1 MYPSKGVIMNQTPE
15 ILKKTKIVCTIGP
28 SSEKPEILEELIKN
42 GMNVARLNFSH
53 GTHEEH
59 LAKIKTIRKVRRKLN
74 APVAIMLDTKGPEI
88 RTGNFNVD
96 EVFLKP
102 DDIFTLTTRNV
113 EGTQDIVSVS
123 YEGLPDD
130 VEIGSIIY
138 IDDGLVQLEVIEIK
152 DGTDVVCKVLNNGV
166 LSNHKGVNLPG
177 SKTNLPSLTPK
188 DVDDIKF
195 GIENDIDF
203 IAASFVRKKEDVY
216 DIRKVLEDHGG
227 EHIKIISKIES
238 QEGVDNLEEIIEASD
253 GIMVA
258 RGDLGVEIRTELIP
272 IVQKEMIRKANLA
285 AKPVITATQML
296 DSMIRNPRPTRAE
309 TTDVANAI
317 IDGTDCVMLSGETAG
332 GKYPVEA
339 VRTMRNICITTEL
352 SDDFN
357 KNIYETDI
365 SALNNVTNSIAR
377 NTCDI
382 AKELNAKAII
392 SCTSSGNTSRVIS
405 KFKPKTNII
414 AATTTA
420 RVARQLSVVWGV
432 YPVVI
437 QEASETDELIER
449 AIFGSMQENFVEEG
463 DLTVVTAGIP
473 LGISGNS
480 NLIKVHIIGDI
491 LTSGTGIGTKSVAGR
506 VCLASTKKELVEK
519 FQEGDILVAKFTDSD
534 ITEYIEKSSALVT
547 EEGGLT
553 SHTAIAAVHF
563 GIPAVVGA
571 NKVRDLVADGDIIT
585 VDPIGGVIYKG
596 ETKVI

>member
-1 MYPSKGVIMNQTPE
+1 MKPE

-28 SSEKPEILEELIKN
+28 ASEDPAILEELINN

-59 LAKIKTIRKVRRKLN
+59 LAKIKTIRRIRRKLN
-74 APVAIMLDTKGPEI
+74 TPVAIMLDTKGPEI

-96 EVFLKP
+96 EIYLKP
-102 DDIFTLTTRNV
+102 GDIFTLTTRDV
-113 EGTQDIVSVS
+113 EGDQSIVSVS
-123 YEGLPDD
+123 YEGLPED
-130 VEIGSIIY
+130 VSIGSEIY

-152 DGTDVVCKVLNNGV
+152 DGTDVVCKALNNGI
-166 LSNHKGVNLPG
+166 LSDHKGVNLPG
-177 SKTNLPSLTPK
+177 SKTNLPSITPK

-195 GIENDIDF
+195 GIENDIDI

-216 DIRKVLEDHGG
+216 DIRRVLEDHGG

-238 QEGVDNLEEIIEASD
+238 QEGVDNLDEIIEASD

-272 IVQKEMIRKANLA
+272 LVQKEVIRKCNDA

-332 GKYPVEA
+332 GKYPIEA
-339 VRTMRNICITTEL
+339 VKTMRNICITTEL
-352 SDDFN
+352 SDDFYQ
-357 KNIYETDI
+357 NIYDVKIHST
-365 SALNNVTNSIAR
+365 NTTTNSIAR
-377 NTCDI
+377 STKNI
-382 AKELNAKAII
+382 AEELNAKAII
-392 SCTSSGNTSRVIS
+392 SCTASGNTSRVIS

-414 AATTTA
+414 AATISD
-420 RVARQLSVVWGV
+420 RVARQLSIVWGV
-432 YPVVI
+432 YPIVI
-437 QEASETDELIER
+437 QEATETDELIER
-449 AIFGSMQENFVEEG
+449 AIVGALAEDYVEEG

-473 LGISGNS
+473 LGVSGTS
-480 NLIKVHIIGDI
+480 NLIKVHVIGDI
-491 LTSGTGIGTKSVAGR
+491 LTSGTGIGSKSVSGK
-506 VCLASTKKELVEK
+506 VVIGSTKKELEGK
-519 FQEGDILVAKFTDSD
+519 FEEGDIIVAKFTDSD
-534 ITEYIEKSSALVT
+534 ITEYIEKASAVVT
-547 EEGGLT
+547 ETGGLT
-553 SHTAIAAVHF
+553 SHTAVAAVHF

-571 NKVRDLVADGDIIT
+571 VNVINLVEEGKTIT

>member
-1 MYPSKGVIMNQTPE
+1 MNQLPE
-15 ILKKTKIVCTIGP
+15 HLKKTKIVCTIGP

-59 LAKIKTIRKVRRKLN
+59 LEKIKTIRKVRRKLDV
-74 APVAIMLDTKGPEI
+74 PVAIMLDTKGPEI
-88 RTGNFNVD
+88 RTGNFDVD
-96 EVFLKP
+96 EVYLKP
-102 DDIFTLTTRNV
+102 NDIFTLTTRDIIGNSS
-113 EGTQDIVSVS
+113 IVSVS
-123 YEGLPDD
+123 YKGLPND
-130 VEIGSIIY
+130 VEVGSIIY
-138 IDDGLVQLEVIEIK
+138 IDDGLVQLEVTEIK
-152 DGTDVVCKVLNNGV
+152 DGTEVICKALNNGI

-177 SKTNLPSLTPK
+177 SKTNLPSITPK

-195 GIENDIDF
+195 GIENDVDF

-216 DIRKVLEDHGG
+216 DIRRVLEDHGG
-227 EHIKIISKIES
+227 ENIKIISKIES
-238 QEGVDNLEEIIEASD
+238 QEGVDNLDEIIEASD

-258 RGDLGVEIRTELIP
+258 RGDLGVEIKTELIP
-272 IVQKEMIRKANLA
+272 MVQKDVIRKVNMA

-339 VRTMRNICITTEL
+339 VKTMRNICITTEL

-357 KNIYETDI
+357 KNVYETDI
-365 SALNNVTNSIAR
+365 STLNNITNAIAK

-382 AKELNAKAII
+382 AKELDAKAII
-392 SCTSSGNTSRVIS
+392 SCTSSGNTSRVLS
-405 KFKPKTNII
+405 KFKPKTNIV
-414 AATTTA
+414 AATTTEK
-420 RVARQLSVVWGV
+420 VARQLSVVWGV

-437 QEASETDELIER
+437 QEAKETDELIER
-449 AIFGSMQENFVEEG
+449 AIFGAINGKYVNEG

-480 NLIKVHIIGDI
+480 NLIKVHVIGDI
-491 LTSGTGIGTKSVAGR
+491 ITSGTGIGTKSVSGK
-506 VCLASTKKELVEK
+506 VCLASTKKELEEI
-519 FQEGDILVAKFTDSD
+519 FEEGDIIVAKFTDSD
-534 ITEYIEKSSALVT
+534 ITEFIEKASALVT
-547 EEGGLT
+547 EEAGLT
-553 SHTAIAAVHF
+553 SHTAISAVHF

-571 NKVRDLVADGDIIT
+571 FNIRNLVKNGEIIT

>member
-1 MYPSKGVIMNQTPE
+1 MNQIPD

-28 SSEKPEILEELIKN
+28 SSESPEIIEDLIKN

-59 LAKIKTIRKVRRKLN
+59 LAKMKTIRKVRRKLN
-74 APVAIMLDTKGPEI
+74 RPIAIMLDTKGPEI
-88 RTGNFNVD
+88 RTGNFNID

-102 DDIFTLTTRNV
+102 GDVFTLTTRDV
-113 EGTQDIVSVS
+113 EGTEEIVSVS
-123 YEGLPDD
+123 YEGLPND
-130 VEIGSIIY
+130 VEVGSVIY
-138 IDDGLVQLEVIEIK
+138 IDDGLVQLEVTEIK
-152 DGTDVVCKVLNNGV
+152 DGTDVVCRALNNGV

-177 SKTNLPSLTPK
+177 SKTNLPAITPK
-188 DVDDIKF
+188 DIDDIKF
-195 GIENDIDF
+195 GIENDIDL

-216 DIRKVLEDHGG
+216 EIRRILEDNGG

-238 QEGVDNLEEIIEASD
+238 QEGVDNIEEIIEASD

-272 IVQKEMIRKANLA
+272 IVQKEIIRKANKA

-339 VRTMRNICITTEL
+339 VSTMRNICITTEL
-352 SDDFN
+352 SDDF
-357 KNIYETDI
+357 KENIYQTNI
-365 SALNNVTNSIAR
+365 SSSFTTTNAIAK
-377 NTCDI
+377 NTCDL
-382 AKELNAKAII
+382 AETLDAKAII
-392 SCTSSGNTSRVIS
+392 SCTASGNTSRVIS
-405 KFKPKTNII
+405 KFKPKTNSI
-414 AATTTA
+414 AATTTE

-432 YPVVI
+432 YPIVI
-437 QEASETDELIER
+437 QDAIETDELIDR
-449 AIFGSMQENFVEEG
+449 AIFGAINEGFVSEG
-463 DLTVVTAGIP
+463 DITVVTAGIP
-473 LGISGNS
+473 LGISGNT
-480 NLIKVHIIGDI
+480 NLIKVHTIGDI
-491 LTSGTGIGTKSVAGR
+491 ITSGTGIGTKSISGK
-506 VCLASTKKELVEK
+506 VCIASTQKELEEK
-519 FQEGDILVAKFTDSD
+519 FEDGDIIVARFTDAD
-534 ITEYIEKSSALVT
+534 ITEYIQKASAIVT

-563 GIPAVVGA
+563 NLPAVVGA
-571 NKVRDLVADGDIIT
+571 FNIRNLVKDGDTIT

-596 ETKVI
+596 EAKVI

>member
-1 MYPSKGVIMNQTPE
+1 MNQIPD

-28 SSEKPEILEELIKN
+28 SSESPEIIEDLIKN

-59 LAKIKTIRKVRRKLN
+59 LAKMKTIRKVRRKLN
-74 APVAIMLDTKGPEI
+74 RPIAIMLDTKGPEI
-88 RTGNFNVD
+88 RTGNFNID

-102 DDIFTLTTRNV
+102 GDVFTLTTRDV
-113 EGTQDIVSVS
+113 EGTEEIVSVS
-123 YEGLPDD
+123 YEGLPND
-130 VEIGSIIY
+130 VEVGSVIY
-138 IDDGLVQLEVIEIK
+138 IDDGLVQLEVTEIR
-152 DGTDVVCKVLNNGV
+152 DGTDVVCKALNNGV

-177 SKTNLPSLTPK
+177 SKTNLPAITPK
-188 DVDDIKF
+188 DIDDIKF
-195 GIENDIDF
+195 GIENDIDL

-216 DIRKVLEDHGG
+216 EIRRILEDNGG

-238 QEGVDNLEEIIEASD
+238 QEGVDNIEEIIEASD

-272 IVQKEMIRKANLA
+272 IVQKEIIRKANKA

-339 VRTMRNICITTEL
+339 VSTMRNICITTEL
-352 SDDFN
+352 SDDF
-357 KNIYETDI
+357 KENIYQTNI
-365 SALNNVTNSIAR
+365 SSSFTTTNAIAK
-377 NTCDI
+377 NTCDL
-382 AKELNAKAII
+382 AETLDAKAII
-392 SCTSSGNTSRVIS
+392 SCTASGNTSRVIS
-405 KFKPKTNII
+405 KFKPKTNSI
-414 AATTTA
+414 AATTTE

-432 YPVVI
+432 YPIVI
-437 QEASETDELIER
+437 QDAIETDELIDR
-449 AIFGSMQENFVEEG
+449 AIFGAINEGFVSEG
-463 DLTVVTAGIP
+463 DITVVTAGIP
-473 LGISGNS
+473 LGISGNT
-480 NLIKVHIIGDI
+480 NLIKVHTIGDI
-491 LTSGTGIGTKSVAGR
+491 ITSGTGIGTKSVSGR
-506 VCLASTKKELVEK
+506 VCIASTQKELEEK
-519 FQEGDILVAKFTDSD
+519 FEDGDIIVARFTDAD
-534 ITEYIEKSSALVT
+534 ITEYIQKASAIVT

-563 GIPAVVGA
+563 NLPAVVGA
-571 NKVRDLVADGDIIT
+571 FNIRNLVKDGDTIT

-596 ETKVI
+596 EAKVI

>member
-1 MYPSKGVIMNQTPE
+1 MNQLPE
-15 ILKKTKIVCTIGP
+15 HLKKTKIVCTIGP

-59 LAKIKTIRKVRRKLN
+59 LEKIKTIRKVRRKLN
-74 APVAIMLDTKGPEI
+74 VPVAIMLDTKGPEI
-88 RTGNFNVD
+88 RTGNFDVD
-96 EVFLKP
+96 EVYLKP
-102 DDIFTLTTRNV
+102 NDTFTLTTRDIIGNAN
-113 EGTQDIVSVS
+113 IVSVS
-123 YEGLPDD
+123 YKGLPND
-130 VEIGSIIY
+130 VEVGSIIY
-138 IDDGLVQLEVIEIK
+138 IDDGLVQLEVTEIK
-152 DGTDVVCKVLNNGV
+152 DGTEVVCKALNNGI

-177 SKTNLPSLTPK
+177 SKTNLPSITPK

-216 DIRKVLEDHGG
+216 DIRRVLEDHGG
-227 EHIKIISKIES
+227 ENIKIISKIES
-238 QEGVDNLEEIIEASD
+238 QEGVDNLDEIIEASD

-258 RGDLGVEIRTELIP
+258 RGDLGVEIKTELIP
-272 IVQKEMIRKANLA
+272 IVQKQIIRKVNMAS
-285 AKPVITATQML
+285 KPVITATQML

-339 VRTMRNICITTEL
+339 VNTMRNICITTEL

-357 KNIYETDI
+357 KNVYETDI
-365 SALNNVTNSIAR
+365 STINNITNAIAK

-382 AKELNAKAII
+382 AKELDAKAII
-392 SCTSSGNTSRVIS
+392 SCTSSGNTSRVLS
-405 KFKPKTNII
+405 KFKPKTNIV
-414 AATTTA
+414 AATITEK
-420 RVARQLSVVWGV
+420 VARQLSVVWGV

-437 QEASETDELIER
+437 QEAKETDELIER
-449 AIFGSMQENFVEEG
+449 AIFAAINEKYVNEG

-480 NLIKVHIIGDI
+480 NLIKVHVIGDI
-491 LTSGTGIGTKSVAGR
+491 ITSGTGIGTKSVAGK
-506 VCLASTKKELVEK
+506 VCLASTKKELEEK
-519 FQEGDILVAKFTDSD
+519 FEEGDIIVAKFTDSD
-534 ITEYIEKSSALVT
+534 ITEFIEKASALVT

-553 SHTAIAAVHF
+553 SHTAISAVHF

-571 NKVRDLVADGDIIT
+571 FNIRNLVKNGEIIT

>member
-1 MYPSKGVIMNQTPE
+1 MNQLPE
-15 ILKKTKIVCTIGP
+15 HLKKTKIVCTIGP

-59 LAKIKTIRKVRRKLN
+59 LEKIKTIRKVRRKLN
-74 APVAIMLDTKGPEI
+74 VPVAIMLDTKGPEI
-88 RTGNFNVD
+88 RTGNFDVD
-96 EVFLKP
+96 EVYLKP
-102 DDIFTLTTRNV
+102 NDTFTLTTRDIIGNAN
-113 EGTQDIVSVS
+113 IVSVS
-123 YEGLPDD
+123 YKGLPND
-130 VEIGSIIY
+130 VEVGSIIY
-138 IDDGLVQLEVIEIK
+138 IDDGLVQLEVTEIK
-152 DGTDVVCKVLNNGV
+152 DGTEVVCKALNNGI

-177 SKTNLPSLTPK
+177 SKTNLPSITPK

-216 DIRKVLEDHGG
+216 DIRRVLEDHGG
-227 EHIKIISKIES
+227 ENIKIISKIES
-238 QEGVDNLEEIIEASD
+238 QEGVDNLDEIIEASD

-258 RGDLGVEIRTELIP
+258 RGDLGVEIKTELIP
-272 IVQKEMIRKANLA
+272 IVQKQIIRKVNMAS
-285 AKPVITATQML
+285 KPVITATQML

-339 VRTMRNICITTEL
+339 VNTMRNICITTEL

-357 KNIYETDI
+357 KNVYETDI
-365 SALNNVTNSIAR
+365 STINNITNAIAK

-382 AKELNAKAII
+382 AKELDAKAII
-392 SCTSSGNTSRVIS
+392 SCTSSGNTSRVLS
-405 KFKPKTNII
+405 KFKPKTNIV
-414 AATTTA
+414 AATITEK
-420 RVARQLSVVWGV
+420 VARQLSVVWGV

-437 QEASETDELIER
+437 QEAKETDELIER
-449 AIFGSMQENFVEEG
+449 AIFAAINEKYVNEG

-480 NLIKVHIIGDI
+480 NLIKVHVIGDI
-491 LTSGTGIGTKSVAGR
+491 ITSGTGIGTKSVAGK
-506 VCLASTKKELVEK
+506 VCLASTKKELEEK
-519 FQEGDILVAKFTDSD
+519 FEEGDIIVAKFTDSD
-534 ITEYIEKSSALVT
+534 ITEFIEKASALVT

-553 SHTAIAAVHF
+553 SHTAISAVHF

-571 NKVRDLVADGDIIT
+571 FNIRNLIKNGEIIT

>member
-1 MYPSKGVIMNQTPE
+1 MKNLPE
-15 ILKKTKIVCTIGP
+15 HLKKTKIVCTIGP

-53 GTHEEH
+53 GSHQEH
-59 LAKIKTIRKVRRKLN
+59 LEKIKTIRKVRRKLN
-74 APVAIMLDTKGPEI
+74 VPVAIMLDTKGPEI
-88 RTGNFNVD
+88 RTGNFDVD
-96 EVFLKP
+96 EVYLKP
-102 DDIFTLTTRNV
+102 NDTFTLTTRDIIGNAN
-113 EGTQDIVSVS
+113 IVSVS
-123 YEGLPDD
+123 YKGLPND
-130 VEIGSIIY
+130 VEVGSIIY
-138 IDDGLVQLEVIEIK
+138 IDDGLVQLEVTEIK
-152 DGTDVVCKVLNNGV
+152 DGTEVVCKALNNGI

-177 SKTNLPSLTPK
+177 SKTNLPSITPK

-216 DIRKVLEDHGG
+216 DIRRVLEDHGG
-227 EHIKIISKIES
+227 ENIKIISKIES
-238 QEGVDNLEEIIEASD
+238 QEGVDNLDEIIEASD

-258 RGDLGVEIRTELIP
+258 RGDLGVEIKTELIP
-272 IVQKEMIRKANLA
+272 IVQKQIIRKVNMAS
-285 AKPVITATQML
+285 KPVITATQML

-339 VRTMRNICITTEL
+339 VNTMRNICITTEL

-357 KNIYETDI
+357 KNVYETDI
-365 SALNNVTNSIAR
+365 STLNNITNSIAK

-382 AKELNAKAII
+382 AKELDAKAII
-392 SCTSSGNTSRVIS
+392 SCTSSGNTSRVLS
-405 KFKPKTNII
+405 KFKPKTNIV
-414 AATTTA
+414 AATTTE

-437 QEASETDELIER
+437 QEAKETDELIER
-449 AIFGSMQENFVEEG
+449 AIFAAINGKYVNEG

-480 NLIKVHIIGDI
+480 NLIKVHVIGDI
-491 LTSGTGIGTKSVAGR
+491 ITSGTGIGTKSVAGK
-506 VCLASTKKELVEK
+506 VCLASTKKELEEK
-519 FQEGDILVAKFTDSD
+519 FEEGDIIVAKFTDSD
-534 ITEYIEKSSALVT
+534 ITEFIEKASALVT

-553 SHTAIAAVHF
+553 SHTAISAVHF

-571 NKVRDLVADGDIIT
+571 FNIRNLVKNGEIIT

>member
-1 MYPSKGVIMNQTPE
+1 MNQIPD

-28 SSEKPEILEELIKN
+28 SSESPEIIEDLIKN

-59 LAKIKTIRKVRRKLN
+59 LAKMKTIRKVRRKLN
-74 APVAIMLDTKGPEI
+74 SPIAIMLDTKGPEI
-88 RTGNFNVD
+88 RTGNFNID

-102 DDIFTLTTRNV
+102 GDVFTLTTRDV
-113 EGTQDIVSVS
+113 EGTEEIVSVS
-123 YEGLPDD
+123 YEGLPND
-130 VEIGSIIY
+130 VEVGSVIY
-138 IDDGLVQLEVIEIK
+138 IDDGLVQLEVTEIK
-152 DGTDVVCKVLNNGV
+152 DGTDVVCRALNNGV

-177 SKTNLPSLTPK
+177 SKTNLPAITPK
-188 DVDDIKF
+188 DIDDIKF
-195 GIENDIDF
+195 GIENDIDL

-216 DIRKVLEDHGG
+216 EIRRILEDNGG

-238 QEGVDNLEEIIEASD
+238 QEGVDNIEEIIEASD

-272 IVQKEMIRKANLA
+272 IVQKEIIRKANKA

-339 VRTMRNICITTEL
+339 VSTMRNICITTEL
-352 SDDFN
+352 SDDF
-357 KNIYETDI
+357 KENIYQTNI
-365 SALNNVTNSIAR
+365 SSSFTTTNAIAK
-377 NTCDI
+377 NTCDL
-382 AKELNAKAII
+382 AETLDAKAII
-392 SCTSSGNTSRVIS
+392 SCTASGNTSRVIS
-405 KFKPKTNII
+405 KFKPKTNSI
-414 AATTTA
+414 AATTTE

-432 YPVVI
+432 YPIVI
-437 QEASETDELIER
+437 QDAIETDELIDR
-449 AIFGSMQENFVEEG
+449 AIFGAINEGFVSEG
-463 DLTVVTAGIP
+463 DITVVTAGIP
-473 LGISGNS
+473 LGISGNT
-480 NLIKVHIIGDI
+480 NLIKVHTIGDI
-491 LTSGTGIGTKSVAGR
+491 ITSGTGIGTKSVSGK
-506 VCLASTKKELVEK
+506 VCIASTQKELEEK
-519 FQEGDILVAKFTDSD
+519 FEDGDIIVARFTDAD
-534 ITEYIEKSSALVT
+534 ITEYIQKASAIVT

-563 GIPAVVGA
+563 NLPAVVGA
-571 NKVRDLVADGDIIT
+571 FNIRNLVKDGDTIT

-596 ETKVI
+596 EAKVI

>member
-1 MYPSKGVIMNQTPE
+1 MKPD

-28 SSEKPEILEELIKN
+28 ASENPEILEQLINN

-59 LAKIKTIRKVRRKLN
+59 LAKIKTIRRIRRKLN

-88 RTGNFNVD
+88 RTGNFKVD
-96 EVFLKP
+96 EIFLKP
-102 DDIFTLTTRNV
+102 DDIFTLTTRDV
-113 EGTQDIVSVS
+113 EGDQSIVSVS
-123 YEGLPDD
+123 YDGLPDD
-130 VEIGSIIY
+130 VSVGSEIY

-152 DGTDVVCKVLNNGV
+152 DGTDVVCKALNNGI
-166 LSNHKGVNLPG
+166 LSDHKGVNLPG
-177 SKTNLPSLTPK
+177 SKTNLPAITPK

-195 GIENDIDF
+195 GIENDIDI

-238 QEGVDNLEEIIEASD
+238 QEGVDNLDEIIEASD

-272 IVQKEMIRKANLA
+272 LVQKEIIRKCNDA

-332 GKYPVEA
+332 GKYPIEA
-339 VRTMRNICITTEL
+339 VKTMRNICVTTEL
-352 SDDFN
+352 SDDFYQ
-357 KNIYETDI
+357 NIYDVKI
-365 SALNNVTNSIAR
+365 KSANTTTNSIAKSTK
-377 NTCDI
+377 NI
-382 AKELNAKAII
+382 AEELNAQAII
-392 SCTSSGNTSRVIS
+392 SCTASGNTSRVIS

-414 AATTTA
+414 AATISD
-420 RVARQLSVVWGV
+420 RVARQLSIVWGV
-432 YPVVI
+432 YPIVI
-437 QEASETDELIER
+437 QEAKETDELIER
-449 AIFGSMQENFVEEG
+449 AIVGALSEEYVKEG

-473 LGISGNS
+473 LGVSGTS
-480 NLIKVHIIGDI
+480 NLIKVHVIGDI
-491 LTSGTGIGTKSVAGR
+491 LTSGTGIGSKSVSGK
-506 VCLASTKKELVEK
+506 VVIGSTKKELEGK
-519 FQEGDILVAKFTDSD
+519 FEEGDIIVAKFTDAD
-534 ITEYIEKSSALVT
+534 ITEYLEKASAVVT
-547 EEGGLT
+547 ETGGLT
-553 SHTAIAAVHF
+553 SHTAVAAVHF

-571 NKVRDLVADGDIIT
+571 VNVINLVEEGETIT

>member
-1 MYPSKGVIMNQTPE
+1 MKPE

-28 SSEKPEILEELIKN
+28 ASEDPAILEELINN

-53 GTHEEH
+53 GSHEEH
-59 LAKIKTIRKVRRKLN
+59 LAKIKTIRRIRRKLN
-74 APVAIMLDTKGPEI
+74 TPVAIMLDTKGPEI

-96 EVFLKP
+96 EIYLKP
-102 DDIFTLTTRNV
+102 GDIFTLTTRDV
-113 EGTQDIVSVS
+113 EGDQSIVSVS
-123 YEGLPDD
+123 YEGLPED
-130 VEIGSIIY
+130 VSVGSEIY

-152 DGTDVVCKVLNNGV
+152 DGTDVVCKALNNGI
-166 LSNHKGVNLPG
+166 LSDHKGVNLPG
-177 SKTNLPSLTPK
+177 SKTNLPAITPK

-195 GIENDIDF
+195 GIENDIDI

-216 DIRKVLEDHGG
+216 DIRRVLEDHGG

-238 QEGVDNLEEIIEASD
+238 QEGVDNLDEIIEASD

-272 IVQKEMIRKANLA
+272 LVQKEVIRKCNDA

-332 GKYPVEA
+332 GKYPIEA
-339 VRTMRNICITTEL
+339 VKTMRNICITTEL
-352 SDDFN
+352 SDDFYQ
-357 KNIYETDI
+357 NIYDVKIHST
-365 SALNNVTNSIAR
+365 NTTTNSIAR
-377 NTCDI
+377 STKNI
-382 AKELNAKAII
+382 AEELNAKAII
-392 SCTSSGNTSRVIS
+392 SCTASGNTSRVIS

-414 AATTTA
+414 AATISD
-420 RVARQLSVVWGV
+420 RVARQLSIVWGV
-432 YPVVI
+432 YPIVI
-437 QEASETDELIER
+437 QEATETDELIER
-449 AIFGSMQENFVEEG
+449 AIVGALAEDYVEEG

-473 LGISGNS
+473 LGVSGTS
-480 NLIKVHIIGDI
+480 NLIKVHVIGDI
-491 LTSGTGIGTKSVAGR
+491 LTSGTGIGSKSVSGK
-506 VCLASTKKELVEK
+506 VVIGSTKKELEGK
-519 FQEGDILVAKFTDSD
+519 FEEGDIIVAKFTDSD
-534 ITEYIEKSSALVT
+534 ITEYIEKASAVVT
-547 EEGGLT
+547 ETGGLT
-553 SHTAIAAVHF
+553 SHTAVAAVHF

-571 NKVRDLVADGDIIT
+571 VNVINLVEEGKTIT

>member
-1 MYPSKGVIMNQTPE
+1 MKPD

-28 SSEKPEILEELIKN
+28 ASENPEILEQLINN

-59 LAKIKTIRKVRRKLN
+59 LAKIKTIRRIRRKLN
-74 APVAIMLDTKGPEI
+74 VPVAIMLDTKGPEI
-88 RTGNFNVD
+88 RTGNFKVD
-96 EVFLKP
+96 EIFLKP
-102 DDIFTLTTRNV
+102 DDIFTLTTRDV
-113 EGTQDIVSVS
+113 EGDQSIVSVS
-123 YEGLPDD
+123 YDGLPDD
-130 VEIGSIIY
+130 VSVGSEIY

-152 DGTDVVCKVLNNGV
+152 DGTDVVCKALNNGI
-166 LSNHKGVNLPG
+166 LSDHKGVNLPG
-177 SKTNLPSLTPK
+177 SKTNLPAITPK

-195 GIENDIDF
+195 GIENDIDI

-238 QEGVDNLEEIIEASD
+238 QEGVDNLDEIIEASD

-272 IVQKEMIRKANLA
+272 LVQKEIIRKCNDA

-332 GKYPVEA
+332 GKYPIEA
-339 VRTMRNICITTEL
+339 VKTMRNICVTTEL
-352 SDDFN
+352 SDDFYQ
-357 KNIYETDI
+357 NIYDVKI
-365 SALNNVTNSIAR
+365 KSANTTTNSIAKSTK
-377 NTCDI
+377 NI
-382 AKELNAKAII
+382 AEELNAQAII
-392 SCTSSGNTSRVIS
+392 SCTASGNTSRVIS

-414 AATTTA
+414 AATISD
-420 RVARQLSVVWGV
+420 RVARQLSIVWGV
-432 YPVVI
+432 YPIVI
-437 QEASETDELIER
+437 QEAKETDELIER
-449 AIFGSMQENFVEEG
+449 AIVGALSEEYVKEG

-473 LGISGNS
+473 LGVSGTS
-480 NLIKVHIIGDI
+480 NLIKVHVIGDI
-491 LTSGTGIGTKSVAGR
+491 LTSGTGIGSKSVSGK
-506 VCLASTKKELVEK
+506 VVIGSTKKELEGK
-519 FQEGDILVAKFTDSD
+519 FEEGDIIVAKFTDAD
-534 ITEYIEKSSALVT
+534 ITEYIEKASAVVT
-547 EEGGLT
+547 ETGGLT
-553 SHTAIAAVHF
+553 SHTAVAAVHF

-571 NKVRDLVADGDIIT
+571 VNVINLVEEGETIT

>member
-1 MYPSKGVIMNQTPE
+1 MNQIPD

-28 SSEKPEILEELIKN
+28 SSESPEIIEDLIKN

-59 LAKIKTIRKVRRKLN
+59 LAKMKTIRKVRRKLN
-74 APVAIMLDTKGPEI
+74 RPIAIMLDTKGPEI
-88 RTGNFNVD
+88 RTGNFNID

-102 DDIFTLTTRNV
+102 GDVFTLTTRDV
-113 EGTQDIVSVS
+113 EGTEEIVSVS
-123 YEGLPDD
+123 YEGLPND
-130 VEIGSIIY
+130 VEVGSVIY
-138 IDDGLVQLEVIEIK
+138 IDDGLVQLEVTEIK
-152 DGTDVVCKVLNNGV
+152 DDTDVVCKALNNGV

-177 SKTNLPSLTPK
+177 SKTNLPAITPK
-188 DVDDIKF
+188 DIDDIKF
-195 GIENDIDF
+195 GIENDIDL

-216 DIRKVLEDHGG
+216 EIRRILEDNGG

-238 QEGVDNLEEIIEASD
+238 QEGVDNIEEIIEASD

-272 IVQKEMIRKANLA
+272 IVQKEIIRKANKA

-339 VRTMRNICITTEL
+339 VSTMRNICITTEL
-352 SDDFN
+352 SDDF
-357 KNIYETDI
+357 KENIYQTNI
-365 SALNNVTNSIAR
+365 SSSFTTTNAIAK
-377 NTCDI
+377 NTCDL
-382 AKELNAKAII
+382 AETLDAKAII
-392 SCTSSGNTSRVIS
+392 SCTASGNTSRVIS
-405 KFKPKTNII
+405 KFKPKTNSI
-414 AATTTA
+414 AATTTE

-432 YPVVI
+432 YPIVI
-437 QEASETDELIER
+437 QDAIETDELIDR
-449 AIFGSMQENFVEEG
+449 AIFGAINEGFVSEG
-463 DLTVVTAGIP
+463 DITVVTAGIP
-473 LGISGNS
+473 LGISGNT
-480 NLIKVHIIGDI
+480 NLIKVHTIGDI
-491 LTSGTGIGTKSVAGR
+491 ITSGTGIGTKSVSGK
-506 VCLASTKKELVEK
+506 VCIASTQKELEEK
-519 FQEGDILVAKFTDSD
+519 FEDGDIIVARFTDAD
-534 ITEYIEKSSALVT
+534 ITEYIQKASAIVT

-563 GIPAVVGA
+563 NLPAVVGA
-571 NKVRDLVADGDIIT
+571 FNIRNLVKDGDTIT

-596 ETKVI
+596 EAKVI

>member
-1 MYPSKGVIMNQTPE
+1 MNQVPD

-28 SSEKPEILEELIKN
+28 SSESPEILEELIN
-42 GMNVARLNFSH
+42 SGMNVARLNFSH

-96 EVFLKP
+96 EVYLKP
-102 DDIFTLTTRNV
+102 DDVFTLTTRDV
-113 EGTQDIVSVS
+113 EGTEDIVSVS
-123 YEGLPDD
+123 YEGLPND
-130 VEIGSIIY
+130 VEVGSNIY
-138 IDDGLVQLEVIEIK
+138 IDDGLVQLEVTEII
-152 DGTDVVCKVLNNGV
+152 DGTDVVCKVLNTGI

-188 DVDDIKF
+188 DIDDIKF

-227 EHIKIISKIES
+227 DHIKIISKIES
-238 QEGVDNLEEIIEASD
+238 QEGVDNIEEIIEASD

-272 IVQKEMIRKANLA
+272 IVQKEIIRKANKA

-352 SDDFN
+352 SDDFIE
-357 KNIYETDI
+357 NIYQTNI
-365 SALNNVTNSIAR
+365 SSSFTTTNAIAK
-377 NTCDI
+377 NTCDL
-382 AKELNAKAII
+382 AETLDAKAII
-392 SCTSSGNTSRVIS
+392 SCTASGNTSRVIS
-405 KFKPKTNII
+405 KFKPKTNSI
-414 AATTTA
+414 AATTTE

-432 YPVVI
+432 YPIVI
-437 QEASETDELIER
+437 QEAQETDELIDR
-449 AIFGSMQENFVEEG
+449 AIFGAINEGFVSEG

-491 LTSGTGIGTKSVAGR
+491 ITSGTGIGTKSVSGK
-506 VCLASTKKELVEK
+506 VCLASTQKELEEK
-519 FQEGDILVAKFTDSD
+519 FEDGDIIVAKFTDAD
-534 ITEYIEKSSALVT
+534 ITQYIQKASAIVT

-563 GIPAVVGA
+563 NLPAVVGA
-571 NKVRDLVADGDIIT
+571 FNIRNLVKDGDTIT

-596 ETKVI
+596 EAKVI

>member
-1 MYPSKGVIMNQTPE
+1 MKPD

-28 SSEKPEILEELIKN
+28 ASENPEILEQLINN

-59 LAKIKTIRKVRRKLN
+59 LAKIKTIRRIRRKLN
-74 APVAIMLDTKGPEI
+74 VPVAIMLDTKGPEI
-88 RTGNFNVD
+88 RTGNFKVD
-96 EVFLKP
+96 EIFLKP
-102 DDIFTLTTRNV
+102 DDIFTLTTRDV
-113 EGTQDIVSVS
+113 EGDQSIVSVS
-123 YEGLPDD
+123 YDGLPDD
-130 VEIGSIIY
+130 VSVGSEIY
-138 IDDGLVQLEVIEIK
+138 IDDGLVQLEVIDIK
-152 DGTDVVCKVLNNGV
+152 DGTDVVCKALNNGI
-166 LSNHKGVNLPG
+166 LSDHKGVNLPG
-177 SKTNLPSLTPK
+177 SKTNLPAITPK

-195 GIENDIDF
+195 GIENDIDI

-238 QEGVDNLEEIIEASD
+238 QEGVDNLDEIIEASD

-272 IVQKEMIRKANLA
+272 LVQKEIIRKCNDA

-332 GKYPVEA
+332 GKYPIEA
-339 VRTMRNICITTEL
+339 VKTMRNICVTTEL
-352 SDDFN
+352 SDDFYQ
-357 KNIYETDI
+357 NIYDVKI
-365 SALNNVTNSIAR
+365 KSANTTTNSIAR
-377 NTCDI
+377 STKNI
-382 AKELNAKAII
+382 AEELNAQAII
-392 SCTSSGNTSRVIS
+392 SCTASGNTSRVIS

-414 AATTTA
+414 AATISD
-420 RVARQLSVVWGV
+420 RVARQLSIVWGV
-432 YPVVI
+432 YPIVI
-437 QEASETDELIER
+437 QEAKETDELIER
-449 AIFGSMQENFVEEG
+449 AIVGALSEEYVKEG

-473 LGISGNS
+473 LGVSGTS
-480 NLIKVHIIGDI
+480 NLIKVHVIGDI
-491 LTSGTGIGTKSVAGR
+491 LTSGTGIGSKSVSGK
-506 VCLASTKKELVEK
+506 VVIGSTKKELEGK
-519 FQEGDILVAKFTDSD
+519 FEEGDIIVAKFTDAD
-534 ITEYIEKSSALVT
+534 ITEYLEKASAVVT
-547 EEGGLT
+547 ETGGLT
-553 SHTAIAAVHF
+553 SHTAVAAVHF

-571 NKVRDLVADGDIIT
+571 VNVINLVEEGETIT

>member
-1 MYPSKGVIMNQTPE
+1 MKPD

-28 SSEKPEILEELIKN
+28 ASENPEILEQLINN

-59 LAKIKTIRKVRRKLN
+59 LAKIKTIRRIRRKLN
-74 APVAIMLDTKGPEI
+74 VPVAIMLDTKGPEI
-88 RTGNFNVD
+88 RTGNFKVD
-96 EVFLKP
+96 EIFLKP
-102 DDIFTLTTRNV
+102 GDIFTLTTRDV
-113 EGTQDIVSVS
+113 EGDQSIVSVS
-123 YEGLPDD
+123 YDGLPDD
-130 VEIGSIIY
+130 VSVGSEIY

-152 DGTDVVCKVLNNGV
+152 DGTDVVCKALNNGI
-166 LSNHKGVNLPG
+166 LSDHKGVNLPG
-177 SKTNLPSLTPK
+177 SKTNLPAITPK

-195 GIENDIDF
+195 GIENDIDI

-238 QEGVDNLEEIIEASD
+238 QEGVDNLDEIIEASD

-272 IVQKEMIRKANLA
+272 LVQKEIIRKCNDA

-339 VRTMRNICITTEL
+339 VKTMRNICVTTEL
-352 SDDFN
+352 SDDFYQ
-357 KNIYETDI
+357 NIYDVKI
-365 SALNNVTNSIAR
+365 KSANTTTNSIAKSTK
-377 NTCDI
+377 NI
-382 AKELNAKAII
+382 AEELNAQAII
-392 SCTSSGNTSRVIS
+392 SCTASGNTSRVIS

-414 AATTTA
+414 AATISD
-420 RVARQLSVVWGV
+420 RVARQLSIVWGV
-432 YPVVI
+432 YPIVI
-437 QEASETDELIER
+437 QEAKETDELIER
-449 AIFGSMQENFVEEG
+449 AIVGALSEEYVKEG

-473 LGISGNS
+473 LGVSGTS
-480 NLIKVHIIGDI
+480 NLIKVHVIGDI
-491 LTSGTGIGTKSVAGR
+491 LTSGTGIGNKSVSGK
-506 VCLASTKKELVEK
+506 VVIGSTKRELEGK
-519 FQEGDILVAKFTDSD
+519 FEEGDIIVAKFTDAD
-534 ITEYIEKSSALVT
+534 ITEYLEKASAVVT
-547 EEGGLT
+547 ETGGLT
-553 SHTAIAAVHF
+553 SHTAVAAVHF

-571 NKVRDLVADGDIIT
+571 VNVINLVEEGETIT

>member
-1 MYPSKGVIMNQTPE
+1 MKPD

-28 SSEKPEILEELIKN
+28 ASENPEILEQLINN

-59 LAKIKTIRKVRRKLN
+59 LAKIKTIRRIRRKLN
-74 APVAIMLDTKGPEI
+74 VPVAIMLDTKGPEI
-88 RTGNFNVD
+88 RTGNFKVD
-96 EVFLKP
+96 EIFLKP
-102 DDIFTLTTRNV
+102 DDIFTLTTRDV
-113 EGTQDIVSVS
+113 EGDQSIVSVS
-123 YEGLPDD
+123 YDGLPDD
-130 VEIGSIIY
+130 VSVGSEIY

-152 DGTDVVCKVLNNGV
+152 DGTDVVCKALNNGI
-166 LSNHKGVNLPG
+166 LSDHKGVNLPG
-177 SKTNLPSLTPK
+177 SKTNLPAITPK

-195 GIENDIDF
+195 GIENDIDI

-238 QEGVDNLEEIIEASD
+238 QEGVDNLDEIIEASD

-272 IVQKEMIRKANLA
+272 LVQKEIIRKCNDA

-339 VRTMRNICITTEL
+339 VKTMRNICVTTEL
-352 SDDFN
+352 SDDFYQ
-357 KNIYETDI
+357 NIYDVKI
-365 SALNNVTNSIAR
+365 KSANTTTNSIAR
-377 NTCDI
+377 STKNI
-382 AKELNAKAII
+382 AEELNAQAII
-392 SCTSSGNTSRVIS
+392 SCTASGNTSRVIS

-414 AATTTA
+414 AATISD
-420 RVARQLSVVWGV
+420 RVARQLSIVWGV
-432 YPVVI
+432 YPIVI
-437 QEASETDELIER
+437 QEAKETDELIER
-449 AIFGSMQENFVEEG
+449 AIVGALSEEYVKEG

-473 LGISGNS
+473 LGVSGTS
-480 NLIKVHIIGDI
+480 NLIKVHVIGDI
-491 LTSGTGIGTKSVAGR
+491 LTSGTGIGSKSVSGK
-506 VCLASTKKELVEK
+506 VVIGSTKKELEGK
-519 FQEGDILVAKFTDSD
+519 FEEGDIIVAKFTDAD
-534 ITEYIEKSSALVT
+534 ITEYLEKASAVVT
-547 EEGGLT
+547 ETGGLT
-553 SHTAIAAVHF
+553 SHTAVAAVHF

-571 NKVRDLVADGDIIT
+571 VNVINLVEEGETIT

>member
-1 MYPSKGVIMNQTPE
+1 MNQIPD

-28 SSEKPEILEELIKN
+28 SSESPEIIEDLIKN

-59 LAKIKTIRKVRRKLN
+59 LAKMKTIRKVRRKLN
-74 APVAIMLDTKGPEI
+74 SPIAIMLDTKGPEI
-88 RTGNFNVD
+88 RTGNFNID

-102 DDIFTLTTRNV
+102 GDVFTLTTRDV
-113 EGTQDIVSVS
+113 EGTEEIVSVS
-123 YEGLPDD
+123 YEGLPND
-130 VEIGSIIY
+130 VEVGSVIY
-138 IDDGLVQLEVIEIK
+138 IDDGLVQLEVTEIK
-152 DGTDVVCKVLNNGV
+152 DGTDVVCKALNNGV

-177 SKTNLPSLTPK
+177 SKTNLPAITPK
-188 DVDDIKF
+188 DIDDIKF
-195 GIENDIDF
+195 GIENDIDL

-216 DIRKVLEDHGG
+216 EIRRILEDNGG

-238 QEGVDNLEEIIEASD
+238 QEGVDNIEEIIEASD

-272 IVQKEMIRKANLA
+272 IVQKEIIRKANKA

-339 VRTMRNICITTEL
+339 VSTMRNICITTEL
-352 SDDFN
+352 SDDF
-357 KNIYETDI
+357 KENIYQTNI
-365 SALNNVTNSIAR
+365 SSSFTTTNAIAK
-377 NTCDI
+377 NTCDL
-382 AKELNAKAII
+382 AETLDAKAII
-392 SCTSSGNTSRVIS
+392 SCTASGNTSRVIS
-405 KFKPKTNII
+405 KFKPKTNSI
-414 AATTTA
+414 AATTTE

-432 YPVVI
+432 YPIVI
-437 QEASETDELIER
+437 QDAIETDELIDR
-449 AIFGSMQENFVEEG
+449 AIFGAINEGFVSEG
-463 DLTVVTAGIP
+463 DITVVTAGIP
-473 LGISGNS
+473 LGISGNT
-480 NLIKVHIIGDI
+480 NLIKVHTIGDI
-491 LTSGTGIGTKSVAGR
+491 ITSGTGIGTKSVSGK
-506 VCLASTKKELVEK
+506 VCIASTQKELEEK
-519 FQEGDILVAKFTDSD
+519 FEDGDIIVARFTDAD
-534 ITEYIEKSSALVT
+534 ITEYIQKASAIVT

-563 GIPAVVGA
+563 NLPAVVGA
-571 NKVRDLVADGDIIT
+571 FNIRNLVKDGDTIT

-596 ETKVI
+596 EAKVI

>member
-1 MYPSKGVIMNQTPE
+1 MNQLPE
-15 ILKKTKIVCTIGP
+15 HLKKTKIVCTIGP

-59 LAKIKTIRKVRRKLN
+59 LEKIKTIRKVRRKLN
-74 APVAIMLDTKGPEI
+74 VPVAIMLDTKGPEI
-88 RTGNFNVD
+88 RTGNFDVD
-96 EVFLKP
+96 EVYLKP
-102 DDIFTLTTRNV
+102 NDTFTLTTRDIIGNAN
-113 EGTQDIVSVS
+113 IVSVS
-123 YEGLPDD
+123 YKGLPND
-130 VEIGSIIY
+130 VEVGSIIY
-138 IDDGLVQLEVIEIK
+138 IDDGLVQLEVTEIK
-152 DGTDVVCKVLNNGV
+152 DGTEVICKALNNGI

-177 SKTNLPSLTPK
+177 SKTNLPSITPK

-216 DIRKVLEDHGG
+216 DIRRVLEDHGG
-227 EHIKIISKIES
+227 ENIKIISKIES
-238 QEGVDNLEEIIEASD
+238 QEGVDNLDEIIEASD

-258 RGDLGVEIRTELIP
+258 RGDLGVEIKTELIP
-272 IVQKEMIRKANLA
+272 IVQKQIIRKVNMAS
-285 AKPVITATQML
+285 KPVITATQML

-339 VRTMRNICITTEL
+339 VNTMRNICITTEL

-357 KNIYETDI
+357 KNVYETDI
-365 SALNNVTNSIAR
+365 STLNNITNSIAK

-382 AKELNAKAII
+382 AKELDAKAII
-392 SCTSSGNTSRVIS
+392 SCTSSGNTSRVLS
-405 KFKPKTNII
+405 KFKPKTNIV
-414 AATTTA
+414 AATTTE

-437 QEASETDELIER
+437 QEAKETDELIER
-449 AIFGSMQENFVEEG
+449 AIFAAINGKYVNEG

-480 NLIKVHIIGDI
+480 NLIKVHVIGDI
-491 LTSGTGIGTKSVAGR
+491 ITSGTGIGTKSVAGK
-506 VCLASTKKELVEK
+506 VCLASTKKELEEK
-519 FQEGDILVAKFTDSD
+519 FEEGDIIVAKFTDSD
-534 ITEYIEKSSALVT
+534 ITEFIEKASALVT

-553 SHTAIAAVHF
+553 SHTAISAVHF

-571 NKVRDLVADGDIIT
+571 FNIRNLVRDGEIIT

>member
-1 MYPSKGVIMNQTPE
+1 MNQLPE
-15 ILKKTKIVCTIGP
+15 HLKKTKIVCTIGP

-59 LAKIKTIRKVRRKLN
+59 LEKIKTIRKVRRKLN
-74 APVAIMLDTKGPEI
+74 VPVAIMLDTKGPEI
-88 RTGNFNVD
+88 RTGNFDVD
-96 EVFLKP
+96 EVYLKP
-102 DDIFTLTTRNV
+102 NDTFTLTTRDIIGNAN
-113 EGTQDIVSVS
+113 IVSVS
-123 YEGLPDD
+123 YKGLPND
-130 VEIGSIIY
+130 VEVGSIIY
-138 IDDGLVQLEVIEIK
+138 IDDGLVQLEVTEIK
-152 DGTDVVCKVLNNGV
+152 DGTEVICKALNNGI

-177 SKTNLPSLTPK
+177 SKTNLPSITPK

-216 DIRKVLEDHGG
+216 DIRRVLEDHGG
-227 EHIKIISKIES
+227 ENIKIISKIES
-238 QEGVDNLEEIIEASD
+238 QEGVDNLDEIIEASD

-258 RGDLGVEIRTELIP
+258 RGDLGVEIKTELIP
-272 IVQKEMIRKANLA
+272 IVQKQIIRKVNMAS
-285 AKPVITATQML
+285 KPVITATQML

-339 VRTMRNICITTEL
+339 VNTMRNICITTEL

-357 KNIYETDI
+357 KNVYETDI
-365 SALNNVTNSIAR
+365 STLNNITNSIAK

-382 AKELNAKAII
+382 AKELDAKAII
-392 SCTSSGNTSRVIS
+392 SCTSSGNTSRVLS
-405 KFKPKTNII
+405 KFKPKTNIV
-414 AATTTA
+414 AATTTE

-437 QEASETDELIER
+437 QEAKETDELIER
-449 AIFGSMQENFVEEG
+449 AIFAAINGKYVNEG

-480 NLIKVHIIGDI
+480 NLIKVHVIGDI
-491 LTSGTGIGTKSVAGR
+491 ITSGTGIGTKSVAGK
-506 VCLASTKKELVEK
+506 VCLASTKKELEDI
-519 FQEGDILVAKFTDSD
+519 FEEGDIIVAKFTDSD
-534 ITEYIEKSSALVT
+534 ITGFIEKASALVT

-553 SHTAIAAVHF
+553 SHTAISAVHF

-571 NKVRDLVADGDIIT
+571 FNIRNLVKNGEIIT

>member
-1 MYPSKGVIMNQTPE
+1 MKAE

-28 SSEKPEILEELIKN
+28 ASESPEVLEELINN

-59 LAKIKTIRKVRRKLN
+59 LAKIKTIRRIRRKLN
-74 APVAIMLDTKGPEI
+74 KPIAIMLDTKGPEI
-88 RTGNFNVD
+88 RTGNFKVK
-96 EVFLKP
+96 EIYLKP
-102 DDIFTLTTRNV
+102 DDIFTLTTRDV
-113 EGTQDIVSVS
+113 EGDQSIVSVS
-123 YEGLPDD
+123 YEGLPKD
-130 VEIGSIIY
+130 VKIGSEIY
-138 IDDGLVQLEVIEIK
+138 IDDGLVQLEVIDIK
-152 DGTDVVCKVLNNGV
+152 DGTDVVCKALNNGI

-177 SKTNLPSLTPK
+177 SKTNLPAITPK

-195 GIENDIDF
+195 GIENDIDI

-238 QEGVDNLEEIIEASD
+238 QEGVDNVDEIIEASD

-272 IVQKEMIRKANLA
+272 LVQKEVIRKCNDA

-339 VRTMRNICITTEL
+339 VKTMRNICITTEL
-352 SDDFN
+352 SDDFYQ
-357 KNIYETDI
+357 NIYDVKI
-365 SALNNVTNSIAR
+365 RSANTTTNSIAR
-377 NTCDI
+377 STKNI
-382 AKELNAKAII
+382 AEELNAKAII
-392 SCTSSGNTSRVIS
+392 SCTASGNTSRIIS
-405 KFKPKTNII
+405 KFKPKTNIV
-414 AATTTA
+414 AATISD
-420 RVARQLSVVWGV
+420 RVARQLSIVWGV
-432 YPVVI
+432 YPIVI
-437 QEASETDELIER
+437 QEAKETDELIER
-449 AIFGSMQENFVEEG
+449 AIVGALAEEYVEEG

-473 LGISGNS
+473 LGVSGTS
-480 NLIKVHIIGDI
+480 NLIKVHVIGDI
-491 LTSGTGIGTKSVAGR
+491 LTSGTGIGNKSVSGK
-506 VCLASTKKELVEK
+506 VVIGSTKKELEGK
-519 FQEGDILVAKFTDSD
+519 FEDGDIIVAKFTDAD
-534 ITEYIEKSSALVT
+534 ITEYIEKASAVVT
-547 EEGGLT
+547 ETGGLT
-553 SHTAIAAVHF
+553 SHTAVAAVHF

-571 NKVRDLVADGDIIT
+571 VNVINLVEEGEIIT
-585 VDPIGGVIYKG
+585 VDSIGGVIYKG

>member
-1 MYPSKGVIMNQTPE
+1 MKPE

-28 SSEKPEILEELIKN
+28 ASEDPAVLEELINN

-59 LAKIKTIRKVRRKLN
+59 LAKIKTIRRIRRKLN
-74 APVAIMLDTKGPEI
+74 VPVAIMLDTKGPEI
-88 RTGNFNVD
+88 RTGNFKVD
-96 EVFLKP
+96 EIYLKP
-102 DDIFTLTTRNV
+102 GDIFTLTTRDV
-113 EGTQDIVSVS
+113 EGDQSIVSVS
-123 YEGLPDD
+123 YEGLPED
-130 VEIGSIIY
+130 VSVGSEIY

-152 DGTDVVCKVLNNGV
+152 DGTDVVCKALNNGI
-166 LSNHKGVNLPG
+166 LSDHKGVNLPG
-177 SKTNLPSLTPK
+177 SKTNLPAITPK

-195 GIENDIDF
+195 GIENDIDI

-238 QEGVDNLEEIIEASD
+238 QEGVDNLDEIIEASD

-272 IVQKEMIRKANLA
+272 LVQKEIIRKCNDA

-332 GKYPVEA
+332 GKYPIEA
-339 VRTMRNICITTEL
+339 VKTMRNICITTEL
-352 SDDFN
+352 SDDFYQ
-357 KNIYETDI
+357 NIYDVKI
-365 SALNNVTNSIAR
+365 HSANTTTNSIAR
-377 NTCDI
+377 STKNI
-382 AKELNAKAII
+382 AEELNAKAII
-392 SCTSSGNTSRVIS
+392 SCTASGNTSRVIS

-414 AATTTA
+414 AATISD
-420 RVARQLSVVWGV
+420 RVARQLSIVWGV
-432 YPVVI
+432 YPIVI
-437 QEASETDELIER
+437 QEATETDELIER
-449 AIFGSMQENFVEEG
+449 AIVGALAEEFVEEG

-473 LGISGNS
+473 LGVSGTS
-480 NLIKVHIIGDI
+480 NLIKVHVIGDI
-491 LTSGTGIGTKSVAGR
+491 LTSGTGIGSKSVSGK
-506 VCLASTKKELVEK
+506 VVIGSTKKELEGK
-519 FQEGDILVAKFTDSD
+519 FEEGDIIVAKFTDAD
-534 ITEYIEKSSALVT
+534 ITEYIEKASAVVT
-547 EEGGLT
+547 ETGGLT
-553 SHTAIAAVHF
+553 SHTAVAAVHF

-571 NKVRDLVADGDIIT
+571 VNVINLVEEGKIIT

>member
-1 MYPSKGVIMNQTPE
+1 MNQLPE
-15 ILKKTKIVCTIGP
+15 HLKKTKIVCTIGP

-59 LAKIKTIRKVRRKLN
+59 LEKIKTIRKVRRKLN
-74 APVAIMLDTKGPEI
+74 VPVAIMLDTKGPEI
-88 RTGNFNVD
+88 RTGNFDVD
-96 EVFLKP
+96 EVYLKP
-102 DDIFTLTTRNV
+102 NDTFTLTTRDIIGNSN
-113 EGTQDIVSVS
+113 IVSVS
-123 YEGLPDD
+123 YKGLPND
-130 VEIGSIIY
+130 VEVGSIIY
-138 IDDGLVQLEVIEIK
+138 IDDGLVQLKVTEIK
-152 DGTDVVCKVLNNGV
+152 DGTEVICKALNNGI

-177 SKTNLPSLTPK
+177 SKTNLPSITPK

-216 DIRKVLEDHGG
+216 DIRRVLEDHGG
-227 EHIKIISKIES
+227 ENIKIISKIES
-238 QEGVDNLEEIIEASD
+238 QEGVDNLDEIIEASD

-258 RGDLGVEIRTELIP
+258 RGDLGVEIKTELIP
-272 IVQKEMIRKANLA
+272 IVQKQIIRKVNMAS
-285 AKPVITATQML
+285 KPVITATQML

-339 VRTMRNICITTEL
+339 VNTMRNICITTEL

-357 KNIYETDI
+357 KNVYETDI
-365 SALNNVTNSIAR
+365 STLNNITNAIAK

-382 AKELNAKAII
+382 AKELDAKAII
-392 SCTSSGNTSRVIS
+392 SCTSSGNTSRVLS
-405 KFKPKTNII
+405 KFKPKTNIV
-414 AATTTA
+414 AATTTE

-437 QEASETDELIER
+437 QEAKETDELIER
-449 AIFGSMQENFVEEG
+449 AIFAAINGKYVNEG

-480 NLIKVHIIGDI
+480 NLIKVHVIGDI
-491 LTSGTGIGTKSVAGR
+491 ITSGTGIGTKSVAGK
-506 VCLASTKKELVEK
+506 VCLASTKKELEEK
-519 FQEGDILVAKFTDSD
+519 FEEGDIIVAKFTDSD
-534 ITEYIEKSSALVT
+534 ITEFIEKASALVT

-553 SHTAIAAVHF
+553 SHTAISAVHF

-571 NKVRDLVADGDIIT
+571 FNIRNLVKNGEIIT